1 MHARV
6 VLNKARICHETLE
19 AGVKPVWK
27 PALPRLIGVVSSG
40 YTVYTDGG
48 DLFHYSE
55 TKAGRLLAV
64 IVTWRGEQIR
74 VVTAYD
80 LDADQKRSYLNRRSA
95 EQL

>member
-1 MHARV
+1 MQAM
-6 VLNKARICHETLE
+6 LNNPLFIHSQQ
-19 AGVKPVWK
+19 AGSEE
-27 PALPRLIGVVSSG
+27 RE
-40 YTVYTDGG
+40 VY
-48 DLFHYSE
+48 YSE

-80 LDADQKRSYLNRRSA
+80 LDADQKRSYLSRRLA